1 MHTTIA
7 VFQCNAM
14 VVSYMHYLL
23 LEPVAWPDLRA
34 CLLTAEF
41 SRGLGALL
49 QGLYMPVPAQGV
61 NML

>member
-14 VVSYMHYLL
+14 VVFYMHYLL

-41 SRGLGALL
+41 RGGLGALL
-49 QGLYMPVPAQGV
+49 QGLYMLVPA
-61 NML
+61 